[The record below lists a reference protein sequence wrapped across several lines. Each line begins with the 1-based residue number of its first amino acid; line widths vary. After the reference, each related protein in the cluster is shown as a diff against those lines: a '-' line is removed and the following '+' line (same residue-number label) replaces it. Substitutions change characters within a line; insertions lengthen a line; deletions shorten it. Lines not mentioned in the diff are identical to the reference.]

1 MIFSN
6 TVHYVLIL
14 IKLTQE
20 RNKRPNYHK
29 SPKQTAG
36 ETDTDRQTSKRN
48 SFP

>member
-1 MIFSN
+1 LIFSN

-29 SPKQTAG
+29 SPMQTAG